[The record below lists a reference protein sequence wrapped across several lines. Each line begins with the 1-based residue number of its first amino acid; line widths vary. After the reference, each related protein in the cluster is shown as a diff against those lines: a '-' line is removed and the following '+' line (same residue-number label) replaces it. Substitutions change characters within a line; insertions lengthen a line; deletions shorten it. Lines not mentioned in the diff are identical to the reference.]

1 MHTLR
6 LTDFKDKQIHFIG
19 IGGSSM
25 SGLAELLIGQGYRVR
40 GDDRTASY
48 TTDALKKLGVEII
61 IGHAAENVHGADL
74 VVYTAAIAEDNVERV
89 ECVRLGIPQMER
101 AELLGQLSEAYAQ
114 SIAICGTHGKTTTT
128 AMLSTVLL
136 DADLD
141 PTIHIGGKMDRIGG
155 SVHAGT
161 GDAFVT
167 EACEFKASFLTLHP
181 TLALVLNIAADH
193 LDFYR
198 DITHIEDTFA
208 EFLNQ
213 ITPDGCAILCG
224 DNERALNMASRIS
237 AEVISYSLDNPDC
250 DYTAK
255 DIVHDDLLCFSF
267 TPVERGNELPRVTL
281 HVPGRHNALNAMGVV
296 AACRKMGLTGER
308 ITEGLANF
316 AGAHR
321 RFELTSVIDG
331 VKLYHDYGHNPE
343 EFHSVVPLADAVA
356 GEHHLFV
363 VCQPHTYSRTKLLF
377 DQYMDCFEG
386 ADTVLI
392 TDIFAARE
400 TDPGDIHS
408 TMLVDALQKHGV
420 PAVYTPDFDA
430 CETYLRANWHEGDVV
445 ITLGCGNINLLND
458 QIAKHN

>member
-1 MHTLR
+1 METVR

-40 GDDRTASY
+40 GDDQTASY
-48 TTDALKKLGVEII
+48 STEALKKLGVEII
-61 IGHAAENVHGADL
+61 IGHAAKNVHGADL
-74 VVYTAAIAEDNVERV
+74 VVYTAAIAEDNVERM

-101 AELLGQLSEAYAQ
+101 AELLGQMADAYKD

-161 GDAFVT
+161 GDTFVT

-181 TLALVLNIAADH
+181 SIALVLNIAADH

-213 ITPDGCAILCG
+213 ITPGGCAVLCG
-224 DNERALNMASRIS
+224 DNERALNMAKRIS
-237 AEVISYSLDNPDC
+237 AEVITYSLENPAC
-250 DYTAK
+250 DYMAK
-255 DIVHDDLLCFSF
+255 DVCHDEMMCFSF
-267 TPVERGNELPRVTL
+267 TPVERGVELPRVTL
-281 HVPGRHNALNAMGVV
+281 HVPGQHNALNAMGVIAV
-296 AACRKMGLTGER
+296 CRKMGLSAER
-308 ITEGLANF
+308 IAEGLAAF

-321 RFELTSVIDG
+321 RFELTGVVEG

-343 EFHSVVPLADAVA
+343 EFHSVIPLADAVA

-400 TDPGDIHS
+400 KDPGDIHS
-408 TMLVDALQKHGV
+408 TMLVDALKQHNV
-420 PAVYTPDFDA
+420 PVVYTPDFDA

-458 QIAKHN
+458 QIAKRG